1 MKEGTYFV
9 IRNKE
14 DTNHEYELWPEYIDQ
29 LYFEWHRSGAF
40 KYGKINVN
48 DLFVM

>member
-1 MKEGTYFV
+1 MEERTYFV
-9 IRNKE
+9 IWNKD
-14 DTNHEYELWPEYIDQ
+14 DTNHEYELWPGYIDQ